1 MATEGFYS
9 LPADKPSH
17 YFFAH
22 NNVFKLLILLLT
34 INFCSANFAN
44 GFDIEK
50 RSDPYDHPENVTL
63 DDWVKGQV
71 NKSWSILMS
80 NVSPQGALPGLIVA
94 SLTTGHPNYFFS
106 WTRDTAVVLKEIISR
121 YEETNDPNLLAII
134 KQTISA
140 TQVIQKGSFN
150 AEANM
155 GEPKYE
161 VNGQPFTGNWY
172 RPQNDGPAL
181 RATVYMKF
189 ARIYLKVG
197 GIEALEY
204 VERVLYNS
212 NNVTSSVIKIDLEYI
227 SKNWRQI
234 SFDLWEEVKG
244 HHFFTYSVTQR
255 ALKEGAQFCQEIKDQ
270 KASSWYQQQADEVGE
285 QLKLFWD
292 DQKKFVVD
300 SRDELWVYYGK
311 TSGLDV
317 GTILGCLHS
326 GRYVSEDFQPG
337 SYKMT
342 NTFKAM
348 LNSMSSLYPLNQR
361 YEHYAAKAIGRYPE
375 DIYDGE
381 NKTHGNPWFIT
392 TLAMSEYL
400 YRTNSV
406 NLFKNETGFET
417 RQIADQFLM
426 IVKDSVQTNGSIH
439 EGFSRIDGHGV
450 GARDLTWSHVAF
462 LSMERARRG
471 LPEF

>member
-1 MATEGFYS
+1 MTGALEGRYAPFIERVVPLDDWS
-9 LPADKPSH
+9 TPVGISTWGSGAGALTQPMDIHALKINQPSTSNKM
-17 YFFAH
+17 FLR
-22 NNVFKLLILLLT
+22 LLILILSISSLAVRFT
-34 INFCSANFAN
+34 DCSE
-44 GFDIEK
+44 IE
-50 RSDPYDHPENVTL
+50 RTNDTNDQLQNITL
-63 DDWVKGQV
+63 DEWVHHQV

-94 SLTTGHPNYFFS
+94 SLTTGHPNYFYS
-106 WTRDTAVVLKEIISR
+106 WTRDTAVVLKEIITR
-121 YEETNDPNLLAII
+121 YEETNDPSLLAII

-140 TQVIQKGSFN
+140 TQVIQKGSFST
-150 AEANM
+150 EANM

-161 VNGQPFTGNWY
+161 VNGSPYTGMWY

-189 ARIYLKVG
+189 ARVYLKVG

-212 NNVTSSVIKIDLEYI
+212 NNVTGSVIKVDLEYI
-227 SKNWRQI
+227 ANHWRGI

-244 HHFFTYSVTQR
+244 HHFFTFSVIQR
-255 ALKEGAQFCQEIKDQ
+255 ALKEGAQFCQEVKDQ
-270 KASSWYQQQADEVGE
+270 NASAYYQQQADEVGE

-300 SRDELWVYYGK
+300 SRDLLWVYYGK
-311 TSGLDV
+311 LPDTNMF
-317 GTILGCLHS
+317 LG
-326 GRYVSEDFQPG
+326 
-337 SYKMT
+337 
-342 NTFKAM
+342 
-348 LNSMSSLYPLNQR
+348 
-361 YEHYAAKAIGRYPE
+361 
-375 DIYDGE
+375 YDGE

-400 YRTNSV
+400 YRTNSTGADV

-426 IVKDSVQTNGSIH
+426 IVKDSVQANGSIH

>member
-1 MATEGFYS
+1 MF
-9 LPADKPSH
+9 LR
-17 YFFAH
+17 
-22 NNVFKLLILLLT
+22 LLILLLLS
-34 INFCSANFAN
+34 INLLSINLVHC
-44 GFDIEK
+44 GEIE
-50 RSDPYDHPENVTL
+50 RRNEPNDQLQNITL
-63 DDWVKGQV
+63 DEWVKNQV
-71 NKSWSILMS
+71 NKSWAILMS

-121 YEETNDPNLLAII
+121 YEETNDPSLLAII

-140 TQVIQKGSFN
+140 TQVIQKGSLSS
-150 AEANM
+150 EANM

-161 VNGQPFTGNWY
+161 VNGSPYSGLWY

-189 ARIYLKVG
+189 ARVYLKVG

-212 NNVTSSVIKIDLEYI
+212 NNVTGSVIKVDLEYI
-227 SKNWRQI
+227 AKNWRGI

-244 HHFFTYSVTQR
+244 HHFFTFSVIQR

-270 KASSWYQQQADEVGE
+270 KASAFYQEQADQVGE

-300 SRDELWVYYGK
+300 SRDLLWIYYGK

-326 GRYVSEDFQPG
+326 GKHVSEEFRPG

-342 NTFKAM
+342 NTFKAL
-348 LNSMSSLYPLNQR
+348 LNSMNSLYPLNQR

-375 DIYDGE
+375 DVYDGE

-400 YRTNSV
+400 YRTNSTGADV

-426 IVKDSVQTNGSIH
+426 IVKDSVQANGSIH
-439 EGFSRIDGHGV
+439 EGFSRIDGSGV